1 MSFKKRLERTA
12 GRFSIAGELF
22 TFLWEQKL
30 WWMIPMV
37 AVFVLFGLLL
47 VATQGSALAPF
58 IYTLF

>member
-1 MSFKKRLERTA
+1 MNVRTSLRRTA
-12 GRFSIAGELF
+12 SRLSIAGELF

-37 AVFVLFGLLL
+37 TVFVLFGLLL